1 MKLTPVLVVEKI
13 ETSLPFW
20 VDRMGFEKT
29 VDVPGDDGIS
39 FAILVRGGAE
49 LMLQTTSS
57 VAADEPAFAPK
68 RESRVA
74 SLFIEV
80 DDFADTLKRLEGYP
94 VVMPERKTF
103 YGMVEVGVFE
113 PSGNVVVFASVLS

>member
-29 VDVPGDDGIS
+29 VDVPGDNGVA
-39 FAILVRGGAE
+39 FAILVRDGAE
-49 LMLQTTSS
+49 LMLQTAAS
-57 VAADEPAFAPK
+57 VASDEPAFAPK
-68 RESRVA
+68 GESRVT

-94 VVMPERKTF
+94 IRMPERKTF

-113 PSGNVVVFASVLS
+113 PSGNIVVFASRL

>member
-29 VDVPGDDGIS
+29 VDVPGDNGMS

-49 LMLQTTSS
+49 LMLQTASS

-68 RESRVA
+68 GESRVTA
-74 SLFIEV
+74 LFIEV
-80 DDFADTLKRLEGYP
+80 DDFADTLKRLERYP
-94 VVMPERKTF
+94 IAMPERKTF

-113 PSGNVVVFASVLS
+113 PSGNIVVFASRL

>member
-1 MKLTPVLVVEKI
+1 MKLTPVLVVERI

-29 VDVPGDDGIS
+29 VDVPGDSG
-39 FAILVRGGAE
+39 FAFVILVRGGAE
-49 LMLQTTSS
+49 LMMQTASS

-68 RESRVA
+68 GESRVTG
-74 SLFIEV
+74 LFIEV

-94 VVMPERKTF
+94 ITMPERKTF
-103 YGMVEVGVFE
+103 YGMREVGVFE
-113 PSGNVVVFASVLS
+113 PSGNIVVFASPL

>member
-29 VDVPGDDGIS
+29 VDVPGDNGIA
-39 FAILVRGGAE
+39 FAILVRDGAE
-49 LMLQTTSS
+49 LMMQTASS
-57 VAADEPAFAPK
+57 VASDEPAFAPK
-68 RESRVA
+68 GESRVTA
-74 SLFIEV
+74 LFIEV

-94 VVMPERKTF
+94 ITMPERKTF

-113 PSGNVVVFASVLS
+113 PSGNVVVFASRL